1 MSLDY
6 IMRFMQ
12 MILELRPHYLTTK
25 DDVLKYMQVTG
36 GGLHQNHLLEAMEYQ
51 LMRRWL
57 KRAMR

>member
-25 DDVLKYMQVTG
+25 DDVLNYMQVTR